1 MTIEERLQ
9 KLEQK
14 VDAIIAGDPKD
25 EIRTKVIRLVDDFGK
40 VRAILGA
47 GAGEPSLSMSDKNGN
62 ICAMFGVEAESA
74 MLALTNADGKARA
87 TLCVTENMPALQL
100 NDTNGT
106 ARAALHLCNDAPML
120 NLYDE
125 NRVIRTSTTVADAGI
140 GFEVHDVNGKTCA
153 GLRTIDDKPRMD
165 IIGTTGSV
173 TLGALKDGPALL
185 LADRTPCIRA
195 GIRVS
200 GSTQVSELYDAR
212 GNRVWAA
219 DQ

>member
-87 TLCVTENMPALQL
+87 TLCVTENMPAL
-100 NDTNGT
+100 
-106 ARAALHLCNDAPML
+106 HLCNDAPML

-153 GLRTIDDKPRMD
+153 GLRTID
-165 IIGTTGSV
+165 
-173 TLGALKDGPALL
+173 
-185 LADRTPCIRA
+185 
-195 GIRVS
+195 
-200 GSTQVSELYDAR
+200 
-212 GNRVWAA
+212 
-219 DQ
+219 